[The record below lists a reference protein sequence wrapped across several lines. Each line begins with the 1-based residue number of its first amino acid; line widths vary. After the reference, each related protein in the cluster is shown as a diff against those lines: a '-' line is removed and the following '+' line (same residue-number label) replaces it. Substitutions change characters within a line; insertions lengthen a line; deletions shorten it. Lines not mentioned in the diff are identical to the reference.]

1 MTVNLVDLVANK
13 TWLEKKV
20 IRNII
25 TLLDEWNT
33 IPFIARYR
41 KELTQWATDEQLR
54 DFNDVYNYT
63 KNLEARKEDVI
74 RLIDEKWLLTDELRH
89 QIMEAETLARVEDL
103 YRPFK
108 EKKNTRATIAKAK
121 WLEPLAEILMKS
133 ELSKEE
139 FEAEA
144 EKFVKDT
151 WDAKTTVKNKAEAIA
166 WAQDII
172 AEDVSDH
179 ANLREDIKLH
189 EENNAK
195 ISTKPTKTFEEN
207 WVYKIYADY
216 SKKWKEIPSYA
227 FLALL
232 RAEKEKQLNLI
243 IDFSWEH
250 TLECAKKYFIP
261 NGWRWLWTSVE
272 YLDWAIEDG
281 LKRLLIPSIER
292 ELRADKNRWADEAA
306 IKVFGENLKNLLLTP
321 PIQWKTVLGF
331 DPAFRTGCK
340 LAIVDPTGKFLFNT
354 VIYPTAPQNDTEKAE
369 AILMWLIEQ
378 YHIDLISLG
387 NGTASRESEQ
397 FLANVIKKHKLKV
410 QYIITSEAWA
420 SVYSASK
427 LAQDEYPSLDVTVRW
442 AISIAHRVQDP
453 LAELTKID
461 PKSIWVWQYQHDVD
475 QKFLKEKLDEKVEDT
490 VNSVWVD
497 VNTASYTLLQ
507 YIAWL
512 SEKIA
517 KSIVK
522 YRDENW
528 AFESKAEVKKV
539 KWLWPKAYEQA
550 IWFLRIKNW
559 KEPLDQTWIHPENFK
574 QVYEILEK
582 EFWIKKKDLKLPLD
596 SSVLAPLIKGGRG
609 DFDFQEVE
617 SLSEKYWL
625 WFETMKDILAELQ
638 RPWLD
643 PRDEWDAPCFKSDV
657 LDIKDLK
664 IWMQLEWVVRNVT
677 DFGAFVD
684 IGLHNDWLVHK
695 SQMANH
701 FVSNPIEVVSVWQKV
716 SVRVLDIDLEREKV
730 SLTMKDSSS
739 VESKAEYDFK
749 KNKKEDAVRS
759 RDEDDTS
766 SSLKSNITFTKA

>member
-1 MTVNLVDLVANK
+1 MVVNLVDLISNK

-25 TLLDEWNT
+25 SLMDEWNT

-54 DFNDVYNYT
+54 DFNDVYTYT

-74 RLIDEKWLLTDELRH
+74 RLINEKWLLTQELKD
-89 QIMEAETLARVEDL
+89 QIMGAETLARVEDL

-121 WLEPLAEILMKS
+121 WLEPLAEILRKAQ
-133 ELSKEE
+133 LSKED
-139 FEAEA
+139 FEMEA
-144 EKFVKDT
+144 EKFVKNT
-151 WDAKTTVKNKAEAIA
+151 WDVKTTVKDKEEAIA

-179 ANLREDIKLH
+179 ANLRENIKNY

-207 WVYKIYADY
+207 GVYKIYANY
-216 SKKWKEIPSYA
+216 SKKWNEIPSYA

-232 RAEKEKQLNLI
+232 RAEKEKQLNI
-243 IDFSWEH
+243 IVDFSWEH
-250 TLECAKKYFIP
+250 TLESSKKYFIP
-261 NGWRWLWTSVE
+261 NWWKWLWTSVE
-272 YLDWAIEDG
+272 YLILAIENG
-281 LKRLLIPSIER
+281 LKRLLLPSIER
-292 ELRADKNRWADEAA
+292 ELRTDKKRWADEAA

-340 LAIVDPTGKFLFNT
+340 LAIVDSTGKFLFNT

-369 AILMWLIEQ
+369 TILLWLIEQ
-378 YHIDLISLG
+378 YRIDLISLW

-397 FLANVIKKHKLKV
+397 FLANVIKKNKLNV
-410 QYIITSEAWA
+410 QYIITSEAGA

-475 QKFLKEKLDEKVEDT
+475 QKVLKEKLDEKVEDT

-507 YIAWL
+507 YVAWL

-517 KSIVK
+517 KSIVE
-522 YRDENW
+522 YRDTNW
-528 AFESKAEVKKV
+528 AFTNKAEIKKV
-539 KWLWPKAYEQA
+539 KWLWPKSYEQA
-550 IWFLRIKNW
+550 IWFLRIKNG

-574 QVYEILEK
+574 QVYEILKNEFGIEK
-582 EFWIKKKDLKLPLD
+582 KNLVLPMTEISVSESQINEWI
-596 SSVLAPLIKGGRG
+596 
-609 DFDFQEVE
+609 
-617 SLSEKYWL
+617 EKYNIWK
-625 WFETMKDILAELQ
+625 ETLKDCIKELQ

-643 PRDEWDAPCFKSDV
+643 PRDKLDTPCFKSDI

-664 IWMQLEWVVRNVT
+664 IWMHLEWIVRNVT

-684 IGLHNDWLVHK
+684 IWLHNDWLVHK

-701 FVSNPIEVVSVWQKV
+701 FVSNPIEIVSVGQRV
-716 SVRVLDIDLEREKV
+716 SVKVLDIDEEREKV
-730 SLTMKDSSS
+730 SLTMKDNSSF
-739 VESKAEYDFK
+739 EHDFK
-749 KNKKEDAVRS
+749 KNKKENMIWLK
-759 RDEDDTS
+759 DEDS
-766 SSLKSNITFTKA
+766 SRSSNLKSNITFSKV

>member
-1 MTVNLVDLVANK
+1 MAVNLIELVWNK
-13 TWLEKKV
+13 TWLDKKV

-54 DFNDVYNYT
+54 DFHEVYTYT

-74 RLIDEKWLLTDELRH
+74 RLIDEKWLLTDELRQ
-89 QIMEAETLARVEDL
+89 QIMDAETLARVEDL

-121 WLEPLAEILMKS
+121 WLDPLADILRKAEI
-133 ELSKEE
+133 SKEE
-139 FEAEA
+139 FELEA
-144 EKFVKDT
+144 EKYVKDT
-151 WDAKTTVKNKAEAIA
+151 WDEKTSVKSKEEAIL

-179 ANLREDIKLH
+179 ANLREDIKTH
-189 EENNAK
+189 EESNAQL
-195 ISTKPTKTFEEN
+195 STKPTKTFEPN
-207 WVYKIYADY
+207 GVYKVYWDY
-216 SKKWKEIPSYA
+216 TKKWNQIPSYA

-232 RAEKEKQLNLI
+232 RAEKEKQLNLN

-250 TLECAKKYFIP
+250 TLECAKRYFLP
-261 NGWRWLWTSVE
+261 NNWKWLWTSQE
-272 YLDWAIEDG
+272 YLQWAIEDW
-281 LKRLLIPSIER
+281 LKRLTIPSIER
-292 ELRADKNRWADEAA
+292 ELRADKKRRADEAA

-321 PIQWKTVLGF
+321 PIQWKTVLWF
-331 DPAFRTGCK
+331 DPGFAHWCK
-340 LAIVDPTGKFLFNT
+340 LAVVDPTGKFLENATIF
-354 VIYPTAPQNDTEKAE
+354 PTEPKKDLINAEK
-369 AILMWLIEQ
+369 ILVEMVNKHKVQ
-378 YHIDLISLG
+378 LISLW

-397 FLANVIKKHKLKV
+397 FIAEMIKKHKLDV
-410 QYIITSEAWA
+410 QYVITSESWA
-420 SVYSASK
+420 SIYSASK
-427 LAQDEYPSLDVTVRW
+427 LAQEEYPELNEMIRW

-475 QKFLKEKLDEKVEDT
+475 QKYLKEKLDEKVEDT

-512 SEKIA
+512 SEKVA
-517 KSIVK
+517 KSIVE

-528 AFESKAEVKKV
+528 AFTSKAEVKKV

-550 IWFLRIKNW
+550 IGFLRIKNW

-574 QVYEILEK
+574 QLYELLEN
-582 EFWIKKKDLKLPLD
+582 ELWIKKKNLNLPMADLNITNAQI
-596 SSVLAPLIKGGRG
+596 V
-609 DFDFQEVE
+609 QW
-617 SLSEKYWL
+617 SEKYW
-625 WFETMKDILAELQ
+625 FGKETLEDCFKELK

-643 PRDEWDAPCFKSDV
+643 PRDEGDAPCFKSDV

-664 IWMQLEWVVRNVT
+664 IWMQLEWIVRNVT
-677 DFGAFVD
+677 DFWAFVD
-684 IGLHNDWLVHK
+684 IGLHNDGLVHK

-701 FVSNPIEVVSVWQKV
+701 YVSNPIEIISVWQKV
-716 SVRVLDIDLEREKV
+716 SVKVLAIDEEREKV
-730 SLTMKDSSS
+730 SLTMKDEASQDNKF
-739 VESKAEYDFK
+739 EHDFK
-749 KNKKEDAVRS
+749 KDRKDKNSNFWKS
-759 RDEDDTS
+759 EDDMS